1 MKNKYNFKQRNKHVQ
16 GLRLFKD
23 TLPTKA
29 KKIIAKKGQVYSK
42 TLDNWKYLV
51 GEELF
56 RVCYPKSFKSKNLND
71 KCLNIMVKHGH
82 EVDLEY
88 SRNLIIDKINTFFGY
103 MVVSSI
109 KLKSFNG
116 TLLDRKEA
124 ENKKSNMTKNKFS
137 KKIIN
142 IKNKNI
148 KNSLL
153 KLSKVIKNEI

>member
-1 MKNKYNFKQRNKHVQ
+1 MRSKFNFKQRNRYVQ

-29 KKIIAKKGQVYSK
+29 KKIIFKKGQVYAK
-42 TLDNWKYLV
+42 ILDNWKYLV

-56 RVCYPKSFKSKNLND
+56 KNCYPKSFKNSSLKG
-71 KCLNIMVKHGH
+71 KYLNIMVRHGH

-88 SRNLIIDKINTFFGY
+88 SKNTIVDKINTFFGY
-103 MVVSSI
+103 KVVSSI
-109 KLKSFNG
+109 KLKTF
-116 TLLDRKEA
+116 DRIIYEEKD
-124 ENKKSNMTKNKFS
+124 NNQKNMDVTKKKFS
-137 KKIIN
+137 KKIIS

-153 KLSKVIKNEI
+153 KLNKVMKKR

>member
-1 MKNKYNFKQRNKHVQ
+1 MRSKHNFKQRNRYVQ

-29 KKIIAKKGQVYSK
+29 KKIIFKKGQVYAK
-42 TLDNWKYLV
+42 ILDNWKYLV

-56 RVCYPKSFKSKNLND
+56 KNCYPKSFKNSNL
-71 KCLNIMVKHGH
+71 KGKYLNIMVRHGH

-88 SRNLIIDKINTFFGY
+88 SKNTIVDKINTFFGY
-103 MVVSSI
+103 KVVSSI
-109 KLKSFNG
+109 KLKTFDGIIYEDKDNNQKNMDV
-116 TLLDRKEA
+116 T
-124 ENKKSNMTKNKFS
+124 KKKFS
-137 KKIIN
+137 KKIIS

-153 KLSKVIKNEI
+153 KLNKVMKKR